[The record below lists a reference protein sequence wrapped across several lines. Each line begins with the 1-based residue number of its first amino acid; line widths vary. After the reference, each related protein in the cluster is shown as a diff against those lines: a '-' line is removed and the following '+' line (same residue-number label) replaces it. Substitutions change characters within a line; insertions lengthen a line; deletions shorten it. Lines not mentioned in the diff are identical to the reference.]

1 MARDDD
7 REIVYVERE
16 GGSIRPLLLGILL
29 GTGLGLLFAPQSG
42 EETRRQLNRRLRRV
56 RALAE
61 EKVGELSEKIG
72 DTARRVTRDDDLDED
87 EEDEFE
93 PVRAPSVRDDL
104 ERRLAEARAR
114 RRAAVKVDDGEQH
127 A

>member
-16 GGSIRPLLLGILL
+16 GGSIRPLILGILL

-61 EKVGELSEKIG
+61 EKVSELSEKIG
-72 DTARRVTRDDDLDED
+72 DTARRVREDDDDEED
-87 EEDEFE
+87 EEDDFE
-93 PVRAPSVRDDL
+93 PVPVPSVRDDL

-114 RRAAVKVDDGEQH
+114 RRAAMKVDDGEQH

>member
-1 MARDDD
+1 MARDDE

-16 GGSIRPLLLGILL
+16 GGSVRPLLLGILV
-29 GTGLGLLFAPQSG
+29 GAGLGLLFAPQSG

-61 EKVGELSEKIG
+61 EKVSELSERIG
-72 DTARRVTRDDDLDED
+72 DTARRVTREDDDED
-87 EEDEFE
+87 EDEDDLE
-93 PVRAPSVRDDL
+93 PARAPSVRDDL

-114 RRAAVKVDDGEQH
+114 RRAAKALDDEEQH

>member
-16 GGSIRPLLLGILL
+16 GGSIRPLILGILL

-61 EKVGELSEKIG
+61 EKVSELSEKIG
-72 DTARRVTRDDDLDED
+72 DTARRVSRDDED
-87 EEDEFE
+87 EEEEEDDFE
-93 PVRAPSVRDDL
+93 PVPVPSVRDDL